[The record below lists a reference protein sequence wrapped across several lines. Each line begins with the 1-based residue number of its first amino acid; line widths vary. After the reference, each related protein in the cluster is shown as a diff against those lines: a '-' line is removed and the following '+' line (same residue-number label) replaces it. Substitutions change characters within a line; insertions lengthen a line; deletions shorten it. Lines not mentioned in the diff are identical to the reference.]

1 MYIYHEEDEYFKKIY
16 DIGEYTHKI
25 KLLSEY
31 YKFHN
36 EVPRIFILS
45 ITETLDDYIDE
56 HRQMNYEHATRNMK
70 K

>member
-1 MYIYHEEDEYFKKIY
+1 MYDNKVKM
-16 DIGEYTHKI
+16 
-25 KLLSEY
+25 LSEY

-45 ITETLDDYIDE
+45 VTETLDNYIDE
-56 HRQMNYEHATRNMK
+56 HRQLNYAKAMQIMK